1 MMWRPCCW
9 SLLLAIAVALSVRA
23 APAGPWPAEIL
34 NGSALTAPASEP
46 DPQEIIRRSVEAN
59 QANWK
64 EAENYSFTER
74 DAEIEGDSVETVKT
88 YRVLMIEGSPYKRLI
103 AVNDEPV
110 PSVRQAEEVR
120 KLQREIYKRQ
130 HETKEERDQRID
142 KYSKER
148 DQDHALL
155 KEMADALDYTVVG
168 TEDLNGHEVW
178 VLEATSKPSYKPKN
192 REAKILTGMI
202 GKLWVDKPT
211 YQWVRVEA
219 QVVKPV
225 SFLGF
230 IAKVGPGTSFVLEQE
245 IVSVNLWLPKHF
257 SMKVK
262 ATILGFLHRNYGKDE
277 TYSNYLIEEHP

>member
-1 MMWRPCCW
+1 MRRLSCW
-9 SLLLAIAVALSVRA
+9 SLLLPIAVALSVRA
-23 APAGPWPAEIL
+23 APDGPWRAKVL
-34 NGSALTAPASEP
+34 NRSAFTALASEP

-64 EAENYSFTER
+64 EAENYSYTER
-74 DAEIEGDSVETVKT
+74 DAEIQRDSVETVKT

-110 PSVRQAEEVR
+110 PSMRQAEEVR
-120 KLQREIYKRQ
+120 NLQREIYKRQ

-155 KEMADALDYTVVG
+155 KEMAGALDYTVVG

-178 VLEATSKPSYKPKN
+178 ALEATSKPSYKPKN

-202 GKLWVDKPT
+202 GKLWVDKAT

-230 IAKVGPGTSFVLEQE
+230 IAKVGPGTSFVLEQDL
-245 IVSVNLWLPKHF
+245 VSVNLWLPKHF

-277 TYSNYLIEEHP
+277 TYSNYRIEEHP

>member
-1 MMWRPCCW
+1 
-9 SLLLAIAVALSVRA
+9 
-23 APAGPWPAEIL
+23 
-34 NGSALTAPASEP
+34 
-46 DPQEIIRRSVEAN
+46 
-59 QANWK
+59 
-64 EAENYSFTER
+64 
-74 DAEIEGDSVETVKT
+74 
-88 YRVLMIEGSPYKRLI
+88 MIEGSPYKRLI

-110 PSVRQAEEVR
+110 PSVLQAEEVS

-130 HETKEERDQRID
+130 YETKEERDQRID

-148 DQDHALL
+148 DQDHAML
-155 KEMADALDYTVVG
+155 KEMASALDYAVVG
-168 TEDLNGHEVW
+168 TEDMNGHEVW

-202 GKLWVDKPT
+202 GKLWVDKAS
-211 YQWVRVEA
+211 YQWVKVEA

-245 IVSVNLWLPKHF
+245 LVSVNLWLPKLF

-262 ATILGFLHRNYGKDE
+262 ATILGFLHRNHGKDE
-277 TYSNYLIEEHP
+277 TYSDYRIEEHR